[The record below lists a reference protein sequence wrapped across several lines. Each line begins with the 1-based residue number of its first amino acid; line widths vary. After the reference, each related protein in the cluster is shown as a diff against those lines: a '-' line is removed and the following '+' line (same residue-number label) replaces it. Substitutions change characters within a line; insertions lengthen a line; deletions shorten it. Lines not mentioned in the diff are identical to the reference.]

1 MKLRGLRQTEGIL
14 TMEESGDTKESVGIL
29 SAVVCLSPHA
39 EKECEFDHEPA
50 LKPSAWRKRKEKLD
64 HERSNKSVEQRA

>member
-14 TMEESGDTKESVGIL
+14 RMEKSGDIKESMGIL

-39 EKECEFDHEPA
+39 KKECQ
-50 LKPSAWRKRKEKLD
+50 
-64 HERSNKSVEQRA
+64 V

>member
-50 LKPSAWRKRKEKLD
+50 LKPSA
-64 HERSNKSVEQRA
+64 